1 MGTEEMKD
9 ICWILAGGPEEA
21 LPCEPVP
28 KDAYILCADSGLRL
42 AERLGIEP
50 ALVLG
55 DFDSL
60 GRLPQMPYIQAPVEK
75 DDTDTMLA
83 VRHGLEQG
91 YRRFVICGAF
101 GGRWDHSYANVQ
113 TLLFLHRHGAKGTL
127 VGASDIITL
136 VAEGEPAVF
145 PYKEG
150 FSLSVFAI
158 SEICEGVTIQGVKY
172 PLENAF
178 LTIYHPLGVSNAIM
192 ADTAVL
198 SCKKGLLMVV
208 QSRL

>member
-1 MGTEEMKD
+1 
-9 ICWILAGGPEEA
+9 
-21 LPCEPVP
+21 
-28 KDAYILCADSGLRL
+28 
-42 AERLGIEP
+42 
-50 ALVLG
+50 
-55 DFDSL
+55 
-60 GRLPQMPYIQAPVEK
+60 MPYIQAPVEK

-150 FSLSVFAI
+150 FSFSVFAI

-172 PLENAF
+172 PLENAS

-198 SCKKGLLMVV
+198 FCKKGLLMVV

>member
-1 MGTEEMKD
+1 MERKECYIIGAGDFFSLRSRPCKD
-9 ICWILAGGPEEA
+9 DYVIAADGGYRH
-21 LPCEPVP
+21 C
-28 KDAYILCADSGLRL
+28 L
-42 AERLGIEP
+42 AEKLKVD
-50 ALVLG
+50 LLLG